1 MSDAGAH
8 LHWKSLSASCTNDS
22 PGAFHQP
29 SACVHCSSCWV
40 QTPTEYSALGV
51 KPLRADAT
59 TLLAPSFPEPARLNK
74 LTVPLFL
81 PVSRLKRD
89 GISVPLERC
98 SLPQGVLVF
107 VLLLKPYQFSPLGAF
122 SSGQQRTRKV
132 APFKPMHIPTSWRRL
147 WSANKPSSQ
156 SNGGNKQLPRWRALS
171 CDELR
176 RWDCAVTSSAVAQQ

>member
-107 VLLLKPYQFSPLGAF
+107 VLLLKPTNSHLLEPSPLG
-122 SSGQQRTRKV
+122 SSGPEKSHPSSPCTYQPPGGGCGQ
-132 APFKPMHIPTSWRRL
+132 PTSPAVNL
-147 WSANKPSSQ
+147 MVET
-156 SNGGNKQLPRWRALS
+156 SNCRAGGHSHATNYAGGIVQ
-171 CDELR
+171 
-176 RWDCAVTSSAVAQQ
+176 